1 MKIHYLIPLILF
13 SILISC
19 KKNEPD
25 VTEVILECKGKTIVK
40 DNYYDGTFQTSPKID
55 TNKIIKLV
63 SRIGTDGKKIW
74 LLNVDGVY
82 KEIGEGN
89 DPNQKNHPWWKYTT
103 FVTDDQISYYSLT
116 GINFSKKIDF
126 NDINDKNINSI
137 GSISINRINGLWS
150 EKFVS
155 FTEIEKFESLVDG
168 KCEKIVHKF

>member
-1 MKIHYLIPLILF
+1 M
-13 SILISC
+13 ILISTLTSC

-25 VTEVILECKGKTIVK
+25 ATELILECKGKFIVK
-40 DNYYDGTFQTSPKID
+40 DSYYDGTSQTSPKID
-55 TNKIIKLV
+55 TSKIIKLV
-63 SRIGTDGKKIW
+63 SRIGTDDKKIW

-89 DPNQKNHPWWKYTT
+89 DPNQQNHPWWKYST
-103 FVTDDQISYYSLT
+103 FVGDDQISYYSLT

-137 GSISINRINGLWS
+137 GSIFINRINGLWS

-155 FTEIEKFESLVDG
+155 FTEIKKFESVVEG
-168 KCEKIVHKF
+168 KCEKIDKKF